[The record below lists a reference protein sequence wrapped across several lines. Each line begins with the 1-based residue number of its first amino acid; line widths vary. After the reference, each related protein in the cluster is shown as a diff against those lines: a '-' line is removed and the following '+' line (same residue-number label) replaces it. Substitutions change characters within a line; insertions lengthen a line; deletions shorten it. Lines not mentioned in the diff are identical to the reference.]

1 MATKKQASSITE
13 TQKGT
18 ASAVPTPE
26 FKLITLDLIDDPE
39 FAMRTDITPESVVDL
54 VLSIRQVGIIE
65 PLVVKPRNDRYEIIA
80 GHRRLTAAKIAKIP
94 QAPCYVM
101 HVGSEQTEMLKIHEN
116 LYRAEVRPSDE
127 ALHFKY
133 LIEKMK
139 MTPVRIAQFIGKSDS
154 YVSDRLAIF
163 NYPPELKEALDKK
176 QVSFS
181 VAREF
186 ARLDDVKTMREYLY
200 YALRNGITQEGA
212 RKWVQD
218 YKRSKEQPQVQENQ
232 YYNPETQTQEIEHFT
247 QCIYCRGDMKLIEAH
262 VAYIHGE
269 CLQEASKP
277 DSPVNS
283 TPQNS

>member
-1 MATKKQASSITE
+1 MTQKKQQTKE
-13 TQKGT
+13 PENQVVEKP
-18 ASAVPTPE
+18 AVPTPE
-26 FKLITLDLIDDPE
+26 FKLVTLDLIDDPE
-39 FAMRTDITPESVVDL
+39 FAMRTDLTPESVEDL

-65 PLVVKPRNDRYEIIA
+65 PLVVKPRNDRFEIIA

-101 HVGSEQTEMLKIHEN
+101 HVGNEQTEMLKIHEN

-139 MTPVRIAQFIGKSDS
+139 MSPVRIAQFIGKSES

-163 NYPPELKEALDKK
+163 NYPPELRDALDKK
-176 QVSFS
+176 QINFS

-186 ARLDDVKTMREYLY
+186 ARLDDVSKIKEYLY

-218 YKRSKEQPQVQENQ
+218 YKRSQETPQVQENQ
-232 YYNPETQTQEIEHFT
+232 YYDPGTGTQVVEHFT
-247 QCIYCRGDMKLIEAH
+247 QCIYCNGELKLIEAH
-262 VAYIHGE
+262 VAYLHGK
-269 CLQEASKP
+269 CLDEATKP
-277 DSPVNS
+277 DTSDQ
-283 TPQNS
+283 TTQQAA